1 VDIEQHKKYLRIAL
15 TEAKK
20 SGADIPIGAVLVKN
34 DEIIAKAHNRKEIN
48 NDPTAHAEII
58 VIQEAAKKLNS
69 WRIDNATLYVT
80 LEPCPMCASAILYS
94 RIPEVVF
101 GASDQLYGAFG
112 SALNMTDYLKFK
124 PKIIGGILENEC
136 SVLIRQ
142 FFEKMR

>member
-1 VDIEQHKKYLRIAL
+1 MDIEQHKKYLRIAL